1 MPDELA
7 QTLAGVPLLASL
19 DRKTL
24 ERLARQGKRRR
35 YAPGDTIVRE
45 GEPGSALYII
55 LSGRVRVERR
65 EAAGS
70 QVVAELKPGDFF
82 GELALIEEEPRTAT
96 VTAIEETECLLFVA
110 WEFTALLKS
119 EQGMAYALLR
129 ALIERMHRREHHLG
143 R

>member
-35 YAPGDTIVRE
+35 YAPDDTIVRE

-70 QVVAELKPGDFF
+70 QVVAELMPGDFF